1 MPSYIPIEVTV
12 IEDDGFHL
20 MIAVEVNGL
29 PARMLLDTGASR
41 SVFDL
46 ERISRFFTGSR
57 PDFET
62 NEKLSTGLGTRDMQS
77 QALYLKELK
86 IGELRI
92 RKYPAVVLDMSHVN
106 LSYSELDL
114 PPIDGVIGSDILM
127 KYGAVINYGKMVMR
141 INKRSVQLRSVPK
154 DKANP
159 GNHIHEEGSS

>member
-1 MPSYIPIEVTV
+1 MPSYIPIEITA
-12 IEDDGFHL
+12 IDEDGFHV
-20 MIAVEVNGL
+20 MIAIEVNGW

-46 ERISRFFTGSR
+46 ERINRFFADKR
-57 PDFET
+57 PDFEP

-86 IGELRI
+86 IGELVI

-106 LSYSELDL
+106 LSYGELDL

-127 KYGAVINYGKMVMR
+127 KYGAVINYGKMQMR
-141 INKRSVQLRSVPK
+141 INKRRVKMMSMPK
-154 DKANP
+154 DKAKP
-159 GNHIHEEGSS
+159 GNRLL

>member
-1 MPSYIPIEVTV
+1 MPSYIPIEVTL

-41 SVFDL
+41 SVFDM
-46 ERISRFFTGSR
+46 ERIGRFFTGSR
-57 PDFET
+57 PDFEV

-86 IGELRI
+86 IGELVI

-106 LSYSELDL
+106 HSYSELEL

-141 INKRSVQLRSVPK
+141 INKRRVQLRSVSK
-154 DKANP
+154 DKAMP

>member
-46 ERISRFFTGSR
+46 ERISRFFTDSR

-141 INKRSVQLRSVPK
+141 INKRRVQLRSVPK